1 MADVHFID
9 GQALVPT
16 YFAHTHPST
25 GRWSPKRYQG
35 TYGTNGFHLEFK
47 NDGTHTGVGGIGEDT
62 SGNGNHWDVLGM
74 TAHPIVPDSPG
85 NNFATLNPIGEG
97 LTGTMSE
104 GNLKYT
110 TGNVHSSTR
119 GNFYVSSGKW
129 YWEVYIVNV
138 PVGTH
143 VGISSCLLYHI

>member
-1 MADVHFID
+1 M
-9 GQALVPT
+9 
-16 YFAHTHPST
+16 
-25 GRWSPKRYQG
+25 
-35 TYGTNGFHLEFK
+35 
-47 NDGTHTGVGGIGEDT
+47 GGIGEDT

-129 YWEVYIVNV
+129 YWEVYIGNL

-143 VGISSCLLYHI
+143 VGISSIDEVVSTSGNVGNWQKNNAIAVSYTHLTLPTKRIV

>member
-1 MADVHFID
+1 MALTDHI
-9 GQALVPT
+9 
-16 YFAHTHPST
+16 
-25 GRWSPKRYQG
+25 RK
-35 TYGTNGFHLEFK
+35 
-47 NDGTHTGVGGIGEDT
+47 
-62 SGNGNHWDVLGM
+62 
-74 TAHPIVPDSPG
+74 DSPT
-85 NNFATLNPIGEG
+85 NNFATLIPIGEG

-129 YWEVYIVNV
+129 YWEVYIGNV

-143 VGISSCLLYHI
+143 VGISSIDEVVSTSGNIGNWKKNNAIDYYSYNGNLYYNNTNSSWGDTFAADDIISVYLNLDANQLSFYKNNT